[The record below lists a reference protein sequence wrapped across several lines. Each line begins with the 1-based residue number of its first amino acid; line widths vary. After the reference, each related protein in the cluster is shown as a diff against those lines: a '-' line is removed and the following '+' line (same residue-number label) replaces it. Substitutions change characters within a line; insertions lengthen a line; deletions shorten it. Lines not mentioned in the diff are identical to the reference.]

1 MFLHKTRADIILIS
15 WTLLMDQILYE
26 LGWWTL
32 FSILAFNW
40 KPLDEW
46 SISGT
51 PPKTNMESEHHLFE
65 VWNLI
70 FQNFYFWDPGIR
82 SFVGEMQ
89 AFWPASGGNEKISTG
104 RFSPKLNCLWRI
116 MIFSIDGWKNSY
128 GWKLSYISH
137 PSFWKSWYLKK
148 KILPR
153 SNEIKVRVLHPPKF
167 NIAPEKWW
175 LDDYFP
181 IGKVTFQGL
190 C

>member
-104 RFSPKLNCLWRI
+104 RFSPNWIVYEGLWSFQL
-116 MIFSIDGWKNSY
+116 MGEKTPMGENYPIFHTLPFENHGTWRK
-128 GWKLSYISH
+128 
-137 PSFWKSWYLKK
+137 KSSQDPMK
-148 KILPR
+148 
-153 SNEIKVRVLHPPKF
+153 
-167 NIAPEKWW
+167 
-175 LDDYFP
+175 
-181 IGKVTFQGL
+181 
-190 C
+190 